1 MYSLRSVYAGF
12 RRFRNHSS
20 VVLLV
25 VWCLATAC
33 NVSDYRGFG
42 KTAIPRNLP
51 IQVREDSY
59 TSSQACQSCHPHNY
73 GTWYGSFHRTMT
85 QVADADTVA
94 GPINQPFSFLGQSFR
109 LLRHG
114 RDVWFQM
121 DMAGPAG
128 QHRRLRLAMI
138 TGSHHM
144 QVYWYA
150 TGHSRKLGQIP
161 YIYLIEEQQWIPR
174 NATFLTP
181 PASEI
186 KSALPGAWNMACI
199 KCHTTQGKTRSPDWG
214 RSKVDMTDLSFD
226 TRVAEFGIACEAC
239 HGPGEAHVLLNRNPL
254 RRYRSHLNGTP
265 DPSIVQPARLSH
277 ELSSQVCGQCH
288 AILEFYEQD
297 DFQEWMD
304 QGYPYRPGQVL
315 SESKLVVRYQDR
327 QQPRLRQLAKR
338 KPTYWEEKFWSDGM
352 VRVSGREYNG
362 LIETPCYQ
370 RGELSCLSCHAMHQS
385 PEDSRPLSQWA
396 VDQLKPGMRGNQ
408 ACLQCHD
415 PARFDTPSHTRHA
428 PASSGSRCYN
438 CHMPYTTYGILK
450 AIRSH
455 QIDTPTVQASLQTG
469 RPNAC
474 NQCHLDKTLDWAASH
489 LEEWYDVPK
498 PELSREERSVAASL
512 LWLLRGDAGQR
523 ALMAW
528 SLGWD
533 SARQV
538 SGSDWMPP
546 FLGQL
551 LEDPYDAVRFIAARS
566 LRRSEAFADWSYE
579 FFGPTEV
586 RAAAHREVLERWQR
600 LPHGADRPAVLI
612 DANGAVNRDLQERL
626 LRQRD
631 DRVVSLAE

>member
-1 MYSLRSVYAGF
+1 MVF
-12 RRFRNHSS
+12 RLSRIFQA
-20 VVLLV
+20 VTLLLV
-25 VWCLATAC
+25 PFLVAC
-33 NVSDYRGFG
+33 NLSDYRRA
-42 KTAIPRNLP
+42 TDDRPPRNRP

-59 TSSQACQSCHPHNY
+59 TSSQACQSCHPDNY
-73 GTWYGSFHRTMT
+73 RTWYGSFHRTMT

-94 GPINQPFSFLGQSFR
+94 GPIDQPFYFLGQSFR

-121 DMAGPAG
+121 DKAGPGG
-128 QHRRLRLAMI
+128 QPRRLRLAMI

-181 PASEI
+181 PAPEI

-214 RSKVDMTDLSFD
+214 RSNVDMTELSFD

-254 RRYRSHLNGTP
+254 RRYAFHLNGTP

-288 AILEFYEQD
+288 AILEFYEKD
-297 DFQEWMD
+297 DFQQWMD
-304 QGYPYRPGQVL
+304 HGYPYRPGQVL

-362 LIETPCYQ
+362 LIETPCFQ
-370 RGELSCLSCHAMHQS
+370 RGQLSCLSCHAMHQS

-396 VDQLKPGMRGNQ
+396 IDQLKPGMRGDQ
-408 ACLQCHD
+408 ACLQCHN
-415 PARFDTPSHTRHA
+415 PARFDTPNHTRHA
-428 PASSGSRCYN
+428 PDSSGSRCYN

-474 NQCHLDKTLDWAASH
+474 NQCHLDKTLDWAASR
-489 LEEWYDVPK
+489 LEEWYDVPRPK
-498 PELSREERSVAASL
+498 LSREERSVAASL

-533 SARQV
+533 SARQA

-600 LPHGADRPAVLI
+600 LPHGADRPAGLI

-626 LRQRD
+626 LGQRD

>member
-1 MYSLRSVYAGF
+1 
-12 RRFRNHSS
+12 
-20 VVLLV
+20 
-25 VWCLATAC
+25 
-33 NVSDYRGFG
+33 
-42 KTAIPRNLP
+42 
-51 IQVREDSY
+51 
-59 TSSQACQSCHPHNY
+59 
-73 GTWYGSFHRTMT
+73 MT

-94 GPINQPFSFLGQSFR
+94 GPIDQPFSFLGQTFR

-121 DMAGPAG
+121 DKAGPGG
-128 QHRRLRLAMI
+128 QPRRLRLAMI

-181 PASEI
+181 PAHEI

-214 RSKVDMTDLSFD
+214 RSNVDMTELSFD

-254 RRYRSHLNGTP
+254 RRYAFHLNGTA

-288 AILEFYEQD
+288 AILEFYEKD
-297 DFQEWMD
+297 DFQQWMD
-304 QGYPYRPGQVL
+304 HGYPYRPGQVL

-385 PEDSRPLSQWA
+385 PQDPRPLSQWA
-396 VDQLKPGMRGNQ
+396 VDQLKPGMRGDQ

-415 PARFDTPSHTRHA
+415 PARFDTPKHTRHA

-474 NQCHLDKTLDWAASH
+474 NQCHLDKTLDWAASR

-498 PELSREERSVAASL
+498 PKLSREERSVAASL

-533 SARQV
+533 SARQA

-551 LEDPYDAVRFIAARS
+551 LQDPYDAVRFIAARS

-586 RAAAHREVLERWQR
+586 RAAAHREVLERWQG

-612 DANGAVNRDLQERL
+612 DANGAVNRDLQQRL

>member
-1 MYSLRSVYAGF
+1 M
-12 RRFRNHSS
+12 
-20 VVLLV
+20 LLV
-25 VWCLATAC
+25 PFLAAC
-33 NVSDYRGFG
+33 NLSDYRR
-42 KTAIPRNLP
+42 AADDRPPRNRP

-59 TSSQACQSCHPHNY
+59 TSSRACQSCHPQNY
-73 GTWYGSFHRTMT
+73 STWYGSFHRTMT

-94 GPINQPFSFLGQSFR
+94 GPIDQPFSFLGQTFR

-121 DMAGPAG
+121 DKAGPDG
-128 QHRRLRLAMI
+128 RPRRLRLAMI

-150 TGHSRKLGQIP
+150 TGRSRKLGQIP

-214 RSKVDMTDLSFD
+214 RSRAALSDLSFD

-254 RRYRSHLNGTP
+254 RRYAFHLNGTP

-288 AILEFYEQD
+288 AILEFYEKD
-297 DFQEWMD
+297 DFQQWMD
-304 QGYPYRPGQVL
+304 HGYSYRPGQVL
-315 SESKLVVRYQDR
+315 SESKLVVRLQDR

-362 LIETPCYQ
+362 LIETPCFQ

-385 PEDSRPLSQWA
+385 PEDTRPLSQWA

-415 PARFDTPSHTRHA
+415 PARFDTPNHTRHA

-489 LEEWYDVPK
+489 LEEWYDVPRPK
-498 PELSREERSVAASL
+498 LSREERSVAASL

-566 LRRSEAFADWSYE
+566 LRRSESFADWSYE

-586 RAAAHREVLERWQR
+586 RAAAHREVLERWQS
-600 LPHGADRPAVLI
+600 LPHGADKPAVLI
-612 DANGAVNRDLQERL
+612 DANGTVNRDLQQRL

>member
-1 MYSLRSVYAGF
+1 
-12 RRFRNHSS
+12 
-20 VVLLV
+20 
-25 VWCLATAC
+25 
-33 NVSDYRGFG
+33 
-42 KTAIPRNLP
+42 
-51 IQVREDSY
+51 
-59 TSSQACQSCHPHNY
+59 
-73 GTWYGSFHRTMT
+73 MT

-94 GPINQPFSFLGQSFR
+94 GPVNQPFSFLGQTYR
-109 LLRHG
+109 LLRQG

-121 DMAGPAG
+121 DHAGPAG
-128 QHRRLRLAMI
+128 QPRRLRLVMI

-150 TGHSRKLGQIP
+150 TGHSRKLGQVP
-161 YIYLIEEQQWIPR
+161 FIYLIEEQQWIPR

-181 PASEI
+181 PAPEI

-214 RSKVDMTDLSFD
+214 RSEVALNELSFD

-254 RRYRSHLNGTP
+254 RRYAFHLNGTS
-265 DPSIVQPARLSH
+265 DPSIVQPAHLPH

-288 AILEFYEQD
+288 AILEFYEKD
-297 DFQEWMD
+297 DFQQWMD
-304 QGYPYRPGQVL
+304 HGYPYRPGQVL

-327 QQPRLRQLAKR
+327 QQPRLRQLAKH

-352 VRVSGREYNG
+352 IRVSGREYNG
-362 LIETPCYQ
+362 LIETPCFQ
-370 RGELSCLSCHAMHQS
+370 RGELSCLSCHGMHQS

-396 VDQLKPGMRGNQ
+396 NDQLKPGMRGNH

-415 PARFDTPSHTRHA
+415 PARFDTPAHTHHP

-489 LEEWYDVPK
+489 LEEWYDVPR

-533 SARQV
+533 SARHV
-538 SGSDWMPP
+538 SGSEWMPP

-566 LRRSEAFADWSYE
+566 LRRSEAFSDWSYE

-586 RAAAHREVLERWQR
+586 RAAAHREVLERWQG
-600 LPHGADRPAVLI
+600 LPHGAGKPAVLI

>member
-1 MYSLRSVYAGF
+1 MVFRLR
-12 RRFRNHSS
+12 RNCQA
-20 VVLLV
+20 VMLLLV
-25 VWCLATAC
+25 PFLAAC
-33 NVSDYRGFG
+33 NLSDYRR
-42 KTAIPRNLP
+42 AADDRPPRNRP

-73 GTWYGSFHRTMT
+73 STWYGSFHRTMT

-94 GPINQPFSFLGQSFR
+94 GPINQPFSFLGQTFR

-121 DMAGPAG
+121 DKAGPGG
-128 QHRRLRLAMI
+128 QPRRLRLAMI

-181 PASEI
+181 PAPEI

-214 RSKVDMTDLSFD
+214 RSNVDMTELSFD

-254 RRYRSHLNGTP
+254 RRYAFHLNGAS

-288 AILEFYEQD
+288 AILEFYEKD
-297 DFQEWMD
+297 DFQQWMD
-304 QGYPYRPGQVL
+304 HGYPYRPGQVL

-362 LIETPCYQ
+362 LIETPCFQ

-385 PEDSRPLSQWA
+385 PQDSRPLSQWA

-415 PARFDTPSHTRHA
+415 PARFDTPNHTRHA

-455 QIDTPTVQASLQTG
+455 QIDTPTVQASLKTG

-474 NQCHLDKTLDWAASH
+474 NQCHLDKTLDWAASR
-489 LEEWYDVPK
+489 LEEWYDVPRPK
-498 PELSREERSVAASL
+498 LSREERSVAASL

-533 SARQV
+533 SARQA

-551 LEDPYDAVRFIAARS
+551 LQDPYDAVRFIAARS
-566 LRRSEAFADWSYE
+566 LRRSEAFSDWSYE
-579 FFGPTEV
+579 FFGPAEV
-586 RAAAHREVLERWQR
+586 RAAAHREVLERWQG
-600 LPHGADRPAVLI
+600 LPHGADKPAVLI
-612 DANGAVNRDLQERL
+612 DANGAVNRDLQQRL

>member
-1 MYSLRSVYAGF
+1 MNYRLSRIWQLAML
-12 RRFRNHSS
+12 
-20 VVLLV
+20 LLV
-25 VWCLATAC
+25 PFLAAC
-33 NVSDYRGFG
+33 NLSDYRRA
-42 KTAIPRNLP
+42 TDDRPPRNRP

-59 TSSQACQSCHPHNY
+59 TSSQACQSCHPGNY
-73 GTWYGSFHRTMT
+73 RTWYGSFHRTMT

-94 GPINQPFSFLGQSFR
+94 GPIDQPFSFLGQSFR

-114 RDVWFQM
+114 REVWFQM
-121 DMAGPAG
+121 DKAGPGG
-128 QHRRLRLAMI
+128 QPRRLRLAMI

-181 PASEI
+181 PAHEI

-214 RSKVDMTDLSFD
+214 RSNVDMTELSFD

-254 RRYRSHLNGTP
+254 RRYAFHLNGTP

-288 AILEFYEQD
+288 AILEFYEKD
-297 DFQEWMD
+297 DFQQWMD
-304 QGYPYRPGQVL
+304 HGYPYRPGQVL

-362 LIETPCYQ
+362 LIETPCFQ
-370 RGELSCLSCHAMHQS
+370 RGQLSCLSCHAMHQS

-396 VDQLKPGMRGNQ
+396 IDQLKPGMRGDQ

-415 PARFDTPSHTRHA
+415 PARFDTPNHTRHA
-428 PASSGSRCYN
+428 PDSSGSRCYN

-474 NQCHLDKTLDWAASH
+474 NQCHLDKTLDWAASR
-489 LEEWYDVPK
+489 LEEWYDVPR
-498 PELSREERSVAASL
+498 PNLSREERSVAASL

-533 SARQV
+533 SARQA

-600 LPHGADRPAVLI
+600 LPHGADRPAGLI

>member
-1 MYSLRSVYAGF
+1 MNYRLSRIWQLAML
-12 RRFRNHSS
+12 
-20 VVLLV
+20 LLV
-25 VWCLATAC
+25 PFLAAC
-33 NVSDYRGFG
+33 NLSDYRRA
-42 KTAIPRNLP
+42 TDDRPPRNRP

-59 TSSQACQSCHPHNY
+59 TSSQACQSCHPDNY
-73 GTWYGSFHRTMT
+73 RTWYGSFHRTMT

-94 GPINQPFSFLGQSFR
+94 GPIDQPFSFLGQSFR

-121 DMAGPAG
+121 DKAGPGG
-128 QHRRLRLAMI
+128 QPRRLRLAMI

-181 PASEI
+181 PAPEI

-214 RSKVDMTDLSFD
+214 RSNVDMTELSFD

-254 RRYRSHLNGTP
+254 RRYAFHLNGTP

-288 AILEFYEQD
+288 AILEFYEKD
-297 DFQEWMD
+297 DFQQWMD
-304 QGYPYRPGQVL
+304 HGYPYRPGQVL

-362 LIETPCYQ
+362 LIETPCFQ
-370 RGELSCLSCHAMHQS
+370 RGQLSCLSCHAMHQS

-396 VDQLKPGMRGNQ
+396 IDQLKPGMRGDQ

-415 PARFDTPSHTRHA
+415 PARFDTPNHTRHA
-428 PASSGSRCYN
+428 PDSSGSRCYN

-474 NQCHLDKTLDWAASH
+474 NQCHLDKTLDWAASR
-489 LEEWYDVPK
+489 LEEWYDVPRPK
-498 PELSREERSVAASL
+498 LSREERSVAASL

-533 SARQV
+533 SARQA

-600 LPHGADRPAVLI
+600 LPHGADRPAGLI

-626 LRQRD
+626 LGQRD

>member
-1 MYSLRSVYAGF
+1 MVSYRLSRSCQGATL
-12 RRFRNHSS
+12 
-20 VVLLV
+20 LLV
-25 VWCLATAC
+25 TLLAAAC
-33 NVSDYRGFG
+33 NLSDYRRP
-42 KTAIPRNLP
+42 THNRTPRNRP
-51 IQVREDSY
+51 IQVREDGY

-73 GTWYGSFHRTMT
+73 STWYGSFHRTMT
-85 QVADADTVA
+85 QVATVDTVA
-94 GPINQPFSFLGQSFR
+94 GPINQPFSFLGQTYR
-109 LLRHG
+109 LQRRG
-114 RDVWFQM
+114 RSVWFQT
-121 DMAGPAG
+121 DNSSQTGRP
-128 QHRRLRLAMI
+128 RRLRLAMI

-161 YIYLIEEQQWIPR
+161 FIYLIEEKQWIPR

-181 PASEI
+181 PAPQI
-186 KSALPGAWNMACI
+186 QSALPGAWNMACI
-199 KCHTTQGKTRSPDWG
+199 KCHTTQGKTRSPEWG
-214 RSKVDMTDLSFD
+214 RSKVALTDLSFD

-254 RRYRSHLNGTP
+254 RRYRFHLKGAP

-277 ELSSQVCGQCH
+277 QRSSQVCGQCH
-288 AILEFYEQD
+288 GILEFHEKD
-297 DFQEWMD
+297 DFQQWMD
-304 QGYPYRPGQVL
+304 HGYPYRPGQVL
-315 SESKLVVRYQDR
+315 SETKLVVRFQDR
-327 QQPRLRQLAKR
+327 QQPRQRQLAKR
-338 KPTYWEEKFWSDGM
+338 KPSYWEEKFWSDGM

-362 LIETPCYQ
+362 LIETACFQ

-385 PEDSRPLSQWA
+385 PEDPRPLRLWA
-396 VDQLKPGMRGNQ
+396 IDQLKPGMEGNR

-415 PARFDTPSHTRHA
+415 PARFDTPSHTRHG
-428 PASSGSRCYN
+428 PASTGSQCYN
-438 CHMPYTTYGILK
+438 CHMPYTTYGLLK

-455 QIDTPTVQASLQTG
+455 QIDTPAVQASLRTG

-489 LEEWYDVPK
+489 LEEWYDVPRPK
-498 PELSREERSVAASL
+498 LSREERSVAASL

-533 SARQV
+533 SARRI

-546 FLGQL
+546 FLAQL

-566 LRRSEAFADWSYE
+566 LRRSEAFADWNYE
-579 FFGPTEV
+579 FFGPPQV
-586 RAAAHREVLERWQR
+586 RAAAHRQVLERWR
-600 LPHGADRPAVLI
+600 GLSHGSDKPEVLI
-612 DANGAVNRDLQERL
+612 DANGAVRRDLQERL

-631 DRVVSLAE
+631 DQVVSLAE

>member
-1 MYSLRSVYAGF
+1 MSYRLRRIFQAATL
-12 RRFRNHSS
+12 
-20 VVLLV
+20 LLV
-25 VWCLATAC
+25 CLLAAC
-33 NVSDYRGFG
+33 NLSDYRR
-42 KTAIPRNLP
+42 AVRDWVPRNRP
-51 IQVREDSY
+51 IQVQEGGYS
-59 TSSQACQSCHPHNY
+59 SSQSCRSCHPENY
-73 GTWYGSFHRTMT
+73 RTWYGSFHRTMT

-94 GPINQPFSFLGQSFR
+94 GPVDQPFSFLGKTYR
-109 LLRHG
+109 LQRHG

-121 DMAGPAG
+121 DNAGPAG
-128 QHRRLRLAMI
+128 RHRRLRLAMI

-181 PASEI
+181 PMPEI
-186 KSALPGAWNMACI
+186 NSARPGAWNMACI
-199 KCHTTQGKTRSPDWG
+199 KCHTTQGKTRSPEWG
-214 RSKVDMTDLSFD
+214 RSEVAMTDLSFD

-239 HGPGEAHVLLNRNPL
+239 HGPGEEHVLLNRNPL
-254 RRYRSHLNGTP
+254 RRYGFHLNGSP

-288 AILEFYEQD
+288 GILEFYEKD
-297 DFQEWMD
+297 DFEQWMD

-315 SESKLVVRYQDR
+315 SDTKLVVRLQDR
-327 QQPRLRQLAKR
+327 EKPRQRQLAKR

-362 LIETPCYQ
+362 LIETPCFQ
-370 RGELSCLSCHAMHQS
+370 RGELSCLSCHAMHQ
-385 PEDSRPLSQWA
+385 PPDDPRPLSQWA

-408 ACLQCHD
+408 ACLQCHE
-415 PARFDTPSHTRHA
+415 PARFETPAHTHH
-428 PASSGSRCYN
+428 PTASSGSRCYN

-498 PELSREERSVAASL
+498 PEAIPGGTLGGGLAVVAAARRRRAEGPDGLESGLGFGPPGFGIGLDAAFPGTVAGGSL
-512 LWLLRGDAGQR
+512 RCR
-523 ALMAW
+523 ALHCRT
-528 SLGWD
+528 L
-533 SARQV
+533 
-538 SGSDWMPP
+538 P
-546 FLGQL
+546 
-551 LEDPYDAVRFIAARS
+551 EAVGG
-566 LRRSEAFADWSYE
+566 LRRLELRILRSPPSKGG
-579 FFGPTEV
+579 GPSRGPETL
-586 RAAAHREVLERWQR
+586 AQG
-600 LPHGADRPAVLI
+600 LPHEANRPEVLI
-612 DANGAVNRDLQERL
+612 DAKGTVRRNLQERL
-626 LRQRD
+626 LHQRD

>member
-1 MYSLRSVYAGF
+1 MLLP
-12 RRFRNHSS
+12 
-20 VVLLV
+20 VLF
-25 VWCLATAC
+25 LAAC
-33 NVSDYRGFG
+33 NLSDYRRPSDDRP
-42 KTAIPRNLP
+42 PRNRP
-51 IQVREDSY
+51 IQVREDGYS
-59 TSSQACQSCHPHNY
+59 SSQSCRSCHPDNY
-73 GTWYGSFHRTMT
+73 RTWYGSFHRTMT

-94 GPINQPFSFLGQSFR
+94 GPIDQPFSFMGRTFR
-109 LLRHG
+109 LLRQG
-114 RDVWFQM
+114 REVWFQM
-121 DMAGPAG
+121 DNAGPAG
-128 QHRRLRLAMI
+128 RHRRLRLAMI

-161 YIYLIEEQQWIPR
+161 YIYLVEEQQWIPR

-181 PASEI
+181 PAHEI

-199 KCHTTQGKTRSPDWG
+199 KCHTTQGKTRSPEWG
-214 RSKVDMTDLSFD
+214 RSKVAMTDLSFD

-239 HGPGEAHVLLNRNPL
+239 HGPGEEHVLLNRNPL
-254 RRYRSHLNGTP
+254 RRYGFHLNGTP

-277 ELSSQVCGQCH
+277 QLSSQVCGQCH
-288 AILEFYEQD
+288 AILEFYEKD
-297 DFQEWMD
+297 DFQQWMD
-304 QGYPYRPGQVL
+304 HGYPYRPGQVL
-315 SESKLVVRYQDR
+315 SETKLVVRHQDR
-327 QQPRLRQLAKR
+327 EQPRLRRLARR

-362 LIETPCYQ
+362 LIETPCFQ

-396 VDQLKPGMRGNQ
+396 NDQLKPGMRGNQ

-415 PARFDTPSHTRHA
+415 PVRFDTPNHSRHA

-455 QIDTPTVQASLQTG
+455 QIDAPTVQASLQTG

-489 LEEWYDVPK
+489 LEAWYDVPK
-498 PELSREERSVAASL
+498 PKLSREERSVAASL

-566 LRRSEAFADWSYE
+566 LRRSEAFSDWSYE
-579 FFGPTEV
+579 FFGPPEV
-586 RAAAHREVLERWQR
+586 RAAAHREVLERWQG
-600 LPHGADRPAVLI
+600 LPHGADQPAVLI
-612 DANGAVNRDLQERL
+612 DAKGAVNRELQERL

>member
-1 MYSLRSVYAGF
+1 MGYRLSRICQAVTL
-12 RRFRNHSS
+12 
-20 VVLLV
+20 LLV
-25 VWCLATAC
+25 LFLAAC
-33 NVSDYRGFG
+33 NLSDYRR
-42 KTAIPRNLP
+42 AAQDWVPRNRP

-73 GTWYGSFHRTMT
+73 STWYGSFHRTMT

-94 GPINQPFSFLGQSFR
+94 GPINQPFSFLGQTFR
-109 LLRHG
+109 LLRQG

-121 DMAGPAG
+121 DDAGPAG
-128 QHRRLRLAMI
+128 QPRRLRLAMI

-181 PASEI
+181 PAPEI

-199 KCHTTQGKTRSPDWG
+199 KCHTTQGKTRSPEWG
-214 RSKVDMTDLSFD
+214 RSKVALTDLSFD

-254 RRYRSHLNGTP
+254 RRYGFHLNGTP
-265 DPSIVQPARLSH
+265 DPSIVQPAHLSH

-288 AILEFYEQD
+288 AILEFYEKD
-297 DFQEWMD
+297 DFQQWMD
-304 QGYPYRPGQVL
+304 HGYPYRPGQVL
-315 SESKLVVRYQDR
+315 SETKLVVRLQDR
-327 QQPRLRQLAKR
+327 QQPRLQQLAKR

-362 LIETPCYQ
+362 LIETPCFQ
-370 RGELSCLSCHAMHQS
+370 RGEMSCLSCHAMHQS
-385 PEDSRPLSQWA
+385 PEDPRPLSLWA

-415 PARFDTPSHTRHA
+415 SARFDTPAHTHHP
-428 PASSGSRCYN
+428 PASTGSRCYN

-489 LEEWYDVPK
+489 LEEWYGVPK
-498 PELSREERSVAASL
+498 PKLSREERSVAASL

-533 SARQV
+533 SARQA

-546 FLGQL
+546 HLGQL

-566 LRRSEAFADWSYE
+566 LRRSEAFADWNYE
-579 FFGPTEV
+579 FFGAPQV
-586 RAAAHREVLERWQR
+586 RAAAHKEVLERWQD
-600 LPHGADRPAVLI
+600 LPHEPDRPEVLI
-612 DANGAVNRDLQERL
+612 DAEGAVRRHLQERL